1 MKRGTI
7 EHPKTLMLADALKIR
22 HLEAVGVLESLWH
35 WAAKY
40 APRGDIGRYSNAMIA
55 SGIHWHGNADRLVE
69 CLLSS
74 QGDSKYGWVEQH
86 PVCRIIIHDWSDHA
100 DESVHKALAKKGVTF
115 ADGRKPFSRNSRPD
129 RDDIATEEGT
139 GRDLGETQSRP
150 PSLAKPSLA
159 KASLSGGGDE
169 AHRIL
174 ISAVNLRGVTWEQDL
189 TARKERSDVK
199 DWIPVCKAAAEQ
211 SVLATVL
218 NHPGF
223 WVRKFYIGWGREQGS
238 FKHGVPDGGD
248 FAKKNKFRGYSDEP
262 EVKPKGWVS
271 AAGKLNAA
279 GRGPAKPDPGMD
291 GSEVN
296 S

>member
-1 MKRGTI
+1 MIVKRDI
-7 EHPKTLMLADALKIR
+7 LDHDKYRALRFALGGPIALECLIALWR
-22 HLEAVGVLESLWH
+22 HAE
-35 WAAKY
+35 
-40 APRGDIGRYSNAMIA
+40 MA
-55 SGIHWHGNADRLVE
+55 SGTHPDLILDDAEEVAFICRYRGNATRLKE
-69 CLLSS
+69 ALLSAPPGRENGFLVKS
-74 QGDSKYGWVEQH
+74 EVPGMLRIYGWAEQNQVLLSRRNNGKLGGR
-86 PVCRIIIHDWSDHA
+86 PRIKQA
-100 DESVHKALAKKGVTF
+100 V
-115 ADGRKPFSRNSRPD
+115 
-129 RDDIATEEGT
+129 T
-139 GRDLGETQSRP
+139 GRLSDGLGVGEPIGPEIRLDEIRVDSPLP
-150 PSLAKPSLA
+150 PER
-159 KASLSGGGDE
+159 GGGDE

-238 FKHGVPDGGD
+238 FKHGVPEVVDS
-248 FAKKNKFRGYSDEP
+248 AKKNKFRGYSDEP

-291 GSEVN
+291 GSE
-296 S
+296 SESKGETR